1 MLVGQA
7 RIVGERHLNPFRQW
21 NGIGSPLGNHPVYRI
36 HGSTKHPGRQ
46 LPGLFHSYTTMA
58 QGALRP
64 IEELLLIGV
73 MKINELIIIEFEE
86 DPSERILRPRWNVV
100 GSFVA
105 NH

>member
-1 MLVGQA
+1 MLVRQA
-7 RIVGERHLNPFRQW
+7 RIVCKRDLNPFRQW
-21 NGIGSPLGNHPVYRI
+21 NGIGPSFGDHSVYRI
-36 HGSTKHPGRQ
+36 HGNTKHPGRQ
-46 LPGLFHSYTTMA
+46 LPGLFHPYATMA

-73 MKINELIIIEFEE
+73 MKINELIIIKLEQ

-100 GSFVA
+100 GSLVA